1 MKQEVSII
9 MYSRNR
15 RYDSGFEKCK
25 KKQRLEAAAQSQ
37 KSALDRF
44 VLKESQ
50 INSENQTPEGN
61 NIDEIESHGDYANTS
76 VEGEAR
82 VVEIDQ
88 GDDANIGE
96 EVSGE
101 GAFLNLSW

>member
-1 MKQEVSII
+1 
-9 MYSRNR
+9 
-15 RYDSGFEKCK
+15 
-25 KKQRLEAAAQSQ
+25 
-37 KSALDRF
+37 

-61 NIDEIESHGDYANTS
+61 NIDEIESHGDYANT
-76 VEGEAR
+76 GEAR